1 MLFQVLF
8 HHLFQ
13 QVVEDIGTQVMA
25 NGLYSIDFEQQGVLL
40 YLHVTVWKGLQLCRV
55 PLLRTGR
62 TIGQTPAEIRT
73 LSVLLSAISCKAQLV
88 CCSGCTLG
96 FLKVVD
102 SCPFFKHGIQCTTRF
117 DDLSAVKQSYSVF
130 GGIDFISVIQHLVI
144 CLSGSL
150 QNEWTVMTP
159 ELTKVSVLLGF
170 LVLSPYS
177 SLCLCYLGD

>member
-1 MLFQVLF
+1 
-8 HHLFQ
+8 
-13 QVVEDIGTQVMA
+13 MA

-40 YLHVTVWKGLQLCRV
+40 YLHVTFWKGLQLCRV

-62 TIGQTPAEIRT
+62 TTGQTPAEIRL

-117 DDLSAVKQSYSVF
+117 DDLSAAKLMHKQSYSVF
-130 GGIDFISVIQHLVI
+130 GRIDFFSVIQHLVI
-144 CLSGSL
+144 CLGGSL
-150 QNEWTVMTP
+150 QYEWTVMTP
-159 ELTKVSVLLGF
+159 ELTKVSVLLCS
-170 LVLSPYS
+170 LVLLPYS
-177 SLCLCYLGD
+177 PLYLWYLGD